1 VFNLFHF
8 FSVRLL
14 SVKELTTEYMRLQ

>member
-1 VFNLFHF
+1 MNDGRGRTSRAHGHF

-14 SVKELTTEYMRLQ
+14 VTGR